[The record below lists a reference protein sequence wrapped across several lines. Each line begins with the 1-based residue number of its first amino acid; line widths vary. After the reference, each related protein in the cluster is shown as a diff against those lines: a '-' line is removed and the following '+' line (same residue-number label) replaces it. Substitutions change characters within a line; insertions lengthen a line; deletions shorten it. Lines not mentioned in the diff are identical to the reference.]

1 MDDGTEF
8 GCMIRKILFVNV
20 FADRKAA
27 ISSNPIPA
35 AAMKHLKVRT
45 LKNSLRFFGGKLCIF
60 CMHVFSDFNIFK
72 PFFCTF
78 FKRPKK

>member
-45 LKNSLRFFGGKLCIF
+45 FKNSLRFFWGKM
-60 CMHVFSDFNIFK
+60 MHFLHVC
-72 PFFCTF
+72 FFRF
-78 FKRPKK
+78 